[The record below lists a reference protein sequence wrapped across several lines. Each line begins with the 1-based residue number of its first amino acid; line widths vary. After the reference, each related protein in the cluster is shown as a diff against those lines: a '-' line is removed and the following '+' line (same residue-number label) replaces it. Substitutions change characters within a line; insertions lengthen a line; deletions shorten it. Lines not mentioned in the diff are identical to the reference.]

1 MVFLFTS
8 SVRSGNEYK
17 FCGTIVRMIFTRSV
31 LFGEV
36 VVTDKVVVAKR
47 REVKFE
53 DIAASPHAAKI
64 YEAIKVINFR
74 MTIGIHYHL
83 EHNLIFQIKDL

>member
-1 MVFLFTS
+1 MFFFCSLLVLE
-8 SVRSGNEYK
+8 VCGNDYE

-47 REVKFE
+47 TEVKFE
-53 DIAASPHAAKI
+53 DVAASPHAAK
-64 YEAIKVINFR
+64 
-74 MTIGIHYHL
+74 
-83 EHNLIFQIKDL
+83 DL